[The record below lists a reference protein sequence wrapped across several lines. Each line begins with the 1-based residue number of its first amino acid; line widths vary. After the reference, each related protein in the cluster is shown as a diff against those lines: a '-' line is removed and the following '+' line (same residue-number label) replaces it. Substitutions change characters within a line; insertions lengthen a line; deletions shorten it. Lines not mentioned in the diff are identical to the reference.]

1 MQLAH
6 HVYTLK
12 LLCFCLILSITE
24 MRVGQDMDLDCNDFC
39 GFGLYPDYQVF
50 QNVSFRTRFGL
61 I

>member
-6 HVYTLK
+6 HIYTLK
-12 LLCFCLILSITE
+12 PLYFCLILSITE
-24 MRVGQDMDLDCNDFC
+24 MRVGQDMDLDCSDFC

-50 QNVSFRTRFGL
+50 QNVNNRTRFVL